1 MCVYL
6 PIYLVAVPPSIVDS
20 HSSNDLV
27 VREKELVNL
36 TCEAQ
41 GYPQPQILW
50 RREDGRA
57 IMASGMARDKG
68 DQLGWRILSSCCN
81 IWFYANTGVCK
92 CGRFPTSLKVAIL
105 VE

>member
-1 MCVYL
+1 MANIDELKLQLLKLLSMHVQTL
-6 PIYLVAVPPSIVDS
+6 S
-20 HSSNDLV
+20 

-68 DQLGWRILSSCCN
+68 DQLAGGYKAVAVI
-81 IWFYANTGVCK
+81 FGFTQTQEFANVVGSQQV
-92 CGRFPTSLKVAIL
+92 
-105 VE
+105 

>member
-1 MCVYL
+1 MRVS
-6 PIYLVAVPPSIVDS
+6 IYLVAVPPSIVDS

-50 RREDGRA
+50 RREDGRP

-68 DQLGWRILSSCCN
+68 DQLAGGYKAVAVI
-81 IWFYANTGVCK
+81 FGFTQTQEFANVVGSQQV
-92 CGRFPTSLKVAIL
+92 
-105 VE
+105 